1 MGAQSHGPY
10 SQAGRAAGLPK
21 DMNKSLSTI
30 SVIALLVLAF
40 STIGLAA
47 EDSATV
53 TVGWSINAQQSLSIS
68 SNSLSSDSSS
78 KSVESVFNVPEP
90 DKGDIERGYIEKSNA
105 VELVASS
112 NVDWEVKVE
121 AENSSM
127 GTSKDGSFQK
137 PVTDLSVRGRG
148 DFKQVSTSPTT
159 IAKGEPG
166 EHKFGV
172 DYKVQYDEDY
182 KAGDY
187 KAELV
192 YTISVG

>member
-1 MGAQSHGPY
+1 
-10 SQAGRAAGLPK
+10 
-21 DMNKSLSTI
+21 MNKSLTTI

-40 STIGLAA
+40 STVGLAA
-47 EDSATV
+47 DDSATV
-53 TVGWSINAQQSLSIS
+53 TVGWTINAQQSLSIS
-68 SNSLSSDSSS
+68 SNTLSADSSS
-78 KSVESVFNVPEP
+78 KTVESVYQIPEP
-90 DKGDIERGYIEKSNA
+90 NQDDLDRGYIKETNA

-121 AENSSM
+121 AENEYM
-127 GTSKDGSFQK
+127 GESDKGNFKK

-148 DFKQVSTSPTT
+148 NFKEVSTSPTT

-182 KAGDY
+182 KSGDY

>member
-1 MGAQSHGPY
+1 
-10 SQAGRAAGLPK
+10 
-21 DMNKSLSTI
+21 MNKTLITI
-30 SVIALLVLAF
+30 SVIVLLVLAF
-40 STIGLAA
+40 STLGLAT

-53 TVGWSINAQQSLSIS
+53 TIGWSINAQQSLSIS
-68 SNSLSSDSSS
+68 SNTLSSDSSS
-78 KSVESVFNVPEP
+78 KNVESVYRIPEP
-90 DKGDIERGYIEKSNA
+90 DQNDLKRGYIKETNA

-121 AENSSM
+121 AENSSI
-127 GTSKDGSFQK
+127 GRSNDDSFQK
-137 PVTDLSVRGRG
+137 PVTDLSVNGRG
-148 DFKQVSTSPTT
+148 NFKQVSTSPTT

-182 KAGDY
+182 KSGDY